1 MTAVIKRKYRASR
14 RLGVNLWGRSKDAF
28 NTKNYPPGQHGN
40 LGYKKPSD
48 FGKQFAAHKKFKFY
62 YAISSKQ
69 MRNIF
74 LKAYQK
80 KGDTGDNFVG
90 ALESRLASILYNSSY
105 VPTIF
110 SAKQLISHKHVTVN
124 NKVVNI
130 SSYVVRP
137 GDVIQIREKATNL
150 PIIMESIKSQD
161 RRVPDYLEVDV
172 NQYSIKYLR
181 VPKYPEVPYATN
193 MEVNLVIEFYSR

>member
-1 MTAVIKRKYRASR
+1 MTVVIKRKYRASR
-14 RLGVNLWGRSKDAF
+14 RLGVSLWGRSKDAF

-69 MRNIF
+69 LRNIF
-74 LKAYQK
+74 LKAYKK

-90 ALESRLASILYNSSY
+90 ALESRLASVLYNSNY

-124 NKVVNI
+124 DKVVNV
-130 SSYVVRP
+130 SSYIVKP
-137 GDVIQIREKATNL
+137 GDIVKIRDKAVNL
-150 PIIMESIKSQD
+150 PIITGAMQSQEK
-161 RRVPDYLEVDV
+161 RVPDYLEVDV
-172 NQYSIKYLR
+172 NHFSVKYLR
-181 VPKYPEVPYATN
+181 VPKYLEVPYAAN